1 MYVIYIDF
9 STLTSQTSLPP
20 NKPIGSKVKK
30 VLNFDDFQ
38 PIKLKVGVK
47 SQDRIISYMFWF
59 YEDLSMNTGQ
69 TSLPPKLTIAFHN
82 AVLQRRFTTQFYDAV

>member
-9 STLTSQTSLPP
+9 STLTGLPP

-30 VLNFDDFQ
+30 VFNFDDFQ

-82 AVLQRRFTTQFYDAV
+82 AVLQHRLTTPFDEAI

>member
-82 AVLQRRFTTQFYDAV
+82 AV